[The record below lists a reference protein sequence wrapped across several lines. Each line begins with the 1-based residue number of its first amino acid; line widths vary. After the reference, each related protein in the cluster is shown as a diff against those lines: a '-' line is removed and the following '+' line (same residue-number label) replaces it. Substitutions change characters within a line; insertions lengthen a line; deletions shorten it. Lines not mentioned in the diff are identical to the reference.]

1 MSAFPLTSFE
11 SSCRI
16 MTVASAM
23 MSAFLQLSVSPI
35 WKFRVANDSINVA
48 GHNAFAEIPV
58 PSVSYRT
65 KQPRQHSPR
74 KPKTTTIITK
84 KKKQKK
90 NPPRPPPEPTFATP
104 SAIMVIPNLLMQ
116 YATCPL
122 RRRESTGG
130 DITTTRPKFC
140 RRMCGR
146 HAATHAK
153 VPRALTPCTRSYLL
167 IGVASTF
174 FHHSA
179 PLLQIRKSTLPN
191 SFTVAS
197 TILSTSASFRISTFT
212 GSARTPSLRAS
223 SATVKIVPGSVGCGV
238 VDLAATTTW
247 QPSEASLRTI

>member
-58 PSVSYRT
+58 PSVS
-65 KQPRQHSPR
+65 
-74 KPKTTTIITK
+74 
-84 KKKQKK
+84 
-90 NPPRPPPEPTFATP
+90 FATP